1 MRFSQTRDQLRGLI
15 IAVEHASAYTVE
27 GFSSKIGSK
36 IGWKIGSPHPI
47 LDPILQRPTR
57 IRVNPPDFK
66 TGWVKIGSKIGWVR
80 NLK

>member
-1 MRFSQTRDQLRGLI
+1 MSLG
-15 IAVEHASAYTVE
+15 ASATFGQEESQLDIYLVVFR
-27 GFSSKIGSK
+27 GFLWKIGSK

-80 NLK
+80 NPK